1 MLVNPVH
8 CSLLHPVPQDVRRL
22 VVAMSRARLGL
33 YIFGRFELFN
43 NCYELQPTF
52 KQLAARPLKLQLL
65 PQERFGAVQRL
76 VDARGTGM
84 QTIGACG
91 CGCRCCCT
99 SCTGTLEELAQ
110 LVGELLGAWSRRTC
124 RRCTTHSRWWSR
136 LRWRIRMTML
146 WGRLCQWM
154 IRMKTVLDA

>member
-110 LVGELLGAWSRRTC
+110 LVGELLGAWEQAHMQAVHYAQPVVEQVAVEDSDD
-124 RRCTTHSRWWSR
+124 
-136 LRWRIRMTML
+136 
-146 WGRLCQWM
+146 
-154 IRMKTVLDA
+154 DAVGEALPVDDQDEDGA